1 MNGMGDI
8 LYDPPSLL
16 RRIGPMI
23 VSEDLGGLIAR
34 VSAVADADVDAV
46 LARHAEHVRARPDAA
61 RARAARVRGTPRG
74 GDPRDAATRGDYAGF
89 SFHFDSIGG
98 DGRFEQLPLLAASD
112 LMADGY
118 GYAAEGDTNTTS
130 LMCAAQTMIGDAHF
144 SEMYAMDWELDSVL
158 ISHMGE
164 GNWKIA
170 RRDRPIRLIDR
181 ELGIGRL
188 SNPPT
193 PVFSAEPGVATTA
206 ALVPLEGEYYRL
218 VVGRGQVLDTPEL
231 PNVEMHYFHFR
242 PDSGMEA
249 FMDEWLAARRPA
261 PLRAEPRR
269 SRRPLAPAGGAAGPR
284 VRGDLSWR
292 LPRSCASR
300 YSRPTSRCPRHG
312 LVTLTWGN
320 ASGIDRERGAGGD
333 QAERG
338 AVRGADRRATS
349 WSSTSTA
356 TWSQASGARRPTR
369 RRTWPCTARSRTI
382 GGIVHTHSTWAT
394 AWAQAQREIPVLGT
408 THADLCAA
416 PDPAHP
422 PADRRRRST
431 ATTRRATGDV
441 LVRGGRR
448 ARARGAA
455 VRARA
460 RTRAVLLGR
469 RTPADAVEIAVTLEE
484 VARMALLTTVL
495 DPDVAPL
502 AQALRDK
509 HHRAQARTAGVL
521 RPAVSAPAAEDV

>member
-1 MNGMGDI
+1 LSEPPRIGLLGIMQELYDDMLPGITERQGEFAVSVAQQLSGVAQVSFTRPARNRDDVETIVSELTAQGVDGIAIVMLTYGPAMRTVRALMPTPVPLLLANIQPERSITAAWDMADLTYNQGIHGAQDQANALVRTGKPFSVITGDWRSEAFASAFADWARAAQAVTSLRRTRIALLGYPMNGMGDI

-23 VSEDLGGLIAR
+23 VSEDLGGLIER
-34 VSAVADADVDAV
+34 VAAVADADVDAV
-46 LARHAEHVRARPDAA
+46 LARHADTFELDPRLARAQQAYAA
-61 RARAARVRGTPRG
+61 RLEVAIREMLRE
-74 GDPRDAATRGDYAGF
+74 GDYAGF

-118 GYAAEGDTNTTS
+118 GYAAEGDTNTAS

-206 ALVPLEGEYYRL
+206 ALVPIQGEYFRL

-249 FMDEWLAARRPA
+249 FMDEWLGFGGPHHFVLNLGDHAARWRR
-261 PLRAEPRR
+261 LAE
-269 SRRPLAPAGGAAGPR
+269 LL
-284 VRGDLSWR
+284 DLE
-292 LPRSCASR
+292 
-300 YSRPTSRCPRHG
+300 Y
-312 LVTLTWGN
+312 
-320 ASGIDRERGAGGD
+320 E
-333 QAERG
+333 
-338 AVRGADRRATS
+338 
-349 WSSTSTA
+349 
-356 TWSQASGARRPTR
+356 
-369 RRTWPCTARSRTI
+369 
-382 GGIVHTHSTWAT
+382 
-394 AWAQAQREIPVLGT
+394 EI
-408 THADLCAA
+408 
-416 PDPAHP
+416 
-422 PADRRRRST
+422 
-431 ATTRRATGDV
+431 
-441 LVRGGRR
+441 
-448 ARARGAA
+448 
-455 VRARA
+455 
-460 RTRAVLLGR
+460 
-469 RTPADAVEIAVTLEE
+469 
-484 VARMALLTTVL
+484 
-495 DPDVAPL
+495 
-502 AQALRDK
+502 
-509 HHRAQARTAGVL
+509 
-521 RPAVSAPAAEDV
+521 